1 MKPAPFSYYRAT
13 SVEDAITA
21 LSGADGMVAVLAG
34 GQSLVPMLNLRLSPG
49 DHLIDLRPI
58 TALSRQEETPEAICY
73 GALTTHAAFE
83 DGAVPDGTNGLMRY
97 AASHIAYRAVRNRG
111 TLGGA
116 LALADPAADWL
127 TTAVALDASVT
138 LTGPDGQRYLA
149 ITEFVVGP
157 YYTQIAEHEI
167 IDSIVVP
174 RRSATERWGYYK
186 VAPKVGEYAK
196 SLAVALVD
204 SEKASARLVIGAWS
218 DVPLALEASASALL
232 DGAKQNDLSMIVTN
246 ELDLKMPSLSPAE
259 RRLHTATAV
268 RAAEQTRS

>member
-1 MKPAPFSYYRAT
+1 MA
-13 SVEDAITA
+13 
-21 LSGADGMVAVLAG
+21 AVLAG
-34 GQSLVPMLNLRLSPG
+34 GQSLVPMLNLRLSPV

-138 LTGPDGQRYLA
+138 LTGP
-149 ITEFVVGP
+149 TV
-157 YYTQIAEHEI
+157 
-167 IDSIVVP
+167 
-174 RRSATERWGYYK
+174 
-186 VAPKVGEYAK
+186 
-196 SLAVALVD
+196 
-204 SEKASARLVIGAWS
+204 S
-218 DVPLALEASASALL
+218 D
-232 DGAKQNDLSMIVTN
+232 T
-246 ELDLKMPSLSPAE
+246 
-259 RRLHTATAV
+259 
-268 RAAEQTRS
+268 

>member
-21 LSGADGMVAVLAG
+21 LSDADGMAAVLAG
-34 GQSLVPMLNLRLSPG
+34 GQSLVPMLNLRLSPV

-97 AASHIAYRAVRNRG
+97 AASHIAYRAIRNRG

-138 LTGPDGQRYLA
+138 LTGPGGQRYLA
-149 ITEFVVGP
+149 ITDFVVGP

-167 IDSIVVP
+167 IDSVVVP

-218 DVPLALEASASALL
+218 DVPLVLEASAIALL
-232 DGAKQNDLSMIVTN
+232 DGAKKNDLSMIVQN

>member
-13 SVEDAITA
+13 SIEDAITA
-21 LSGADGMVAVLAG
+21 LSGADGMAAVLAG
-34 GQSLVPMLNLRLSPG
+34 GQSLVPMLNLRLSPV

-138 LTGPDGQRYLA
+138 LTGPDGQQYLA
-149 ITEFVVGP
+149 ITDFVVGP

-167 IDSIVVP
+167 IDSVVVP

-218 DVPLALEASASALL
+218 DVPLVLEASASALL
-232 DGAKQNDLSMIVTN
+232 DGAKKNDLSMIVQN

>member
-13 SVEDAITA
+13 SIEDAITA

-34 GQSLVPMLNLRLSPG
+34 GQSLVPMLNLRLSPV

-167 IDSIVVP
+167 IDSVVVP

-232 DGAKQNDLSMIVTN
+232 DGAKQNDLSMIVQN

>member
-21 LSGADGMVAVLAG
+21 LSDADGMAAVLAG
-34 GQSLVPMLNLRLSPG
+34 GQSLVPMLNLRLSPV

-58 TALSRQEETPEAICY
+58 AALSRQEETPEAICY

-97 AASHIAYRAVRNRG
+97 AASQIAYRAVRNRG

-167 IDSIVVP
+167 IDSVVVP

-204 SEKASARLVIGAWS
+204 AEKASARLVIGAWS
-218 DVPLALEASASALL
+218 DIPLVLEASAIALL
-232 DGAKQNDLSMIVTN
+232 DGAKKNDLTMIIQN

>member
-13 SVEDAITA
+13 SIEDAITA
-21 LSGADGMVAVLAG
+21 LSGADGMAAVLAG
-34 GQSLVPMLNLRLSPG
+34 GQSLVPMLNLRLSPV

-58 TALSRQEETPEAICY
+58 AALSRQEETPEAICY

-83 DGAVPDGTNGLMRY
+83 DSAVPDGTNGLMPY
-97 AASHIAYRAVRNRG
+97 AASHIAYRAIRNRG

-138 LTGPDGQRYLA
+138 LTGPSGQRYLA
-149 ITEFVVGP
+149 ITDFVVGP

-167 IDSIVVP
+167 IDSVVVP

-218 DVPLALEASASALL
+218 DVPLVLEASASALL
-232 DGAKQNDLSMIVTN
+232 DGAKQNDLSMIVQN

>member
-13 SVEDAITA
+13 SVEDAINA

-34 GQSLVPMLNLRLSPG
+34 GQSLVPMLNLRLSPV

-58 TALSRQEETPEAICY
+58 AALSRQEETPEAICY

-138 LTGPDGQRYLA
+138 LTGPEGQRYLT
-149 ITEFVVGP
+149 ITDFVVGP

-167 IDSIVVP
+167 INSVVVP

-232 DGAKQNDLSMIVTN
+232 DGAKQNDLSMIVKN

>member
-34 GQSLVPMLNLRLSPG
+34 GQSLVPMLNLRLSPV

-73 GALTTHAAFE
+73 GALTTHAEFE
-83 DGAVPDGTNGLMRY
+83 DGTVPDGTNGLMRY

-167 IDSIVVP
+167 IDSVVVP

-232 DGAKQNDLSMIVTN
+232 DGAKKNDLSVIVQN

>member
-34 GQSLVPMLNLRLSPG
+34 GQSLVPMLNLRLSPV

-97 AASHIAYRAVRNRG
+97 AASQIAYRAVRNRG

-138 LTGPDGQRYLA
+138 LTGPEGQRYLA
-149 ITEFVVGP
+149 ITDFVVGP

-167 IDSIVVP
+167 IDSVVVP

-218 DVPLALEASASALL
+218 DVPLVLEASAIALL
-232 DGAKQNDLSMIVTN
+232 DGANKNDLSIIVQN

>member
-34 GQSLVPMLNLRLSPG
+34 GQSLVPMLNLRLSPV
-49 DHLIDLRPI
+49 DHLIDLRSI
-58 TALSRQEETPEAICY
+58 AALSRQEETPEAICY

-149 ITEFVVGP
+149 ITDFVVGP

-167 IDSIVVP
+167 IDSVVVP

-218 DVPLALEASASALL
+218 DVPLVLEASASALL
-232 DGAKQNDLSMIVTN
+232 DGAKKNDLTMIVQN

-259 RRLHTATAV
+259 RRLHTSSAV

>member
-21 LSGADGMVAVLAG
+21 LSDADGMAAVLAG
-34 GQSLVPMLNLRLSPG
+34 GQSLVPMLNLRLSPV

-138 LTGPDGQRYLA
+138 LTGPGGQRYLA

-167 IDSIVVP
+167 IDSVVVP
-174 RRSATERWGYYK
+174 RRSTTERWGYYK

-218 DVPLALEASASALL
+218 DVPLVLEASASALL
-232 DGAKQNDLSMIVTN
+232 DGAKKNDLSVIVQN

>member
-21 LSGADGMVAVLAG
+21 LSSADGMAAVLAG
-34 GQSLVPMLNLRLSPG
+34 GQSLVPMLNLRLSPV
-49 DHLIDLRPI
+49 DHLIDLSPI
-58 TALSRQEETPEAICY
+58 AALSRQEESPETICY

-83 DGAVPDGTNGLMRY
+83 DGAVPDGTNGLMRH
-97 AASHIAYRAVRNRG
+97 AASRIAYRAVRNRG

-138 LTGPDGQRYLA
+138 LTGPDGQRSLA
-149 ITEFVVGP
+149 ITDFVVGP
-157 YYTQIAEHEI
+157 YYTQIAEDEI

-174 RRSATERWGYYK
+174 RRSTAERWGYYK

-196 SLAVALVD
+196 SLAIALID
-204 SEKASARLVIGAWS
+204 HEKASARLVIGAWS
-218 DVPLALEASASALL
+218 NVPLVLETSASACLE
-232 DGAKQNDLSMIVTN
+232 GVKQHDLAVIVQN
-246 ELDLKMPSLSPAE
+246 ELDLKMPSLSRAE
-259 RRLHTATAV
+259 RRLHTSSVV
-268 RAAEQTRS
+268 RAAEQARS

>member
-34 GQSLVPMLNLRLSPG
+34 GQSLVPMLNLRLSPV

-97 AASHIAYRAVRNRG
+97 AASQITYRAVRNRG

-138 LTGPDGQRYLA
+138 LTGPEGQRYLT
-149 ITEFVVGP
+149 ITDFVVGP

-167 IDSIVVP
+167 IDSVVVP

-218 DVPLALEASASALL
+218 DVPLVLEASASALL
-232 DGAKQNDLSMIVTN
+232 DGAKKNDLSVIVQN

>member
-13 SVEDAITA
+13 SIEDAITA
-21 LSGADGMVAVLAG
+21 LSGADGMAAVLAG
-34 GQSLVPMLNLRLSPG
+34 GQSLVPMLNLRLSPV

-58 TALSRQEETPEAICY
+58 AALSRQEETPEAICY

-138 LTGPDGQRYLA
+138 LTGPSGQRYLA
-149 ITEFVVGP
+149 ITDFVVGP

-167 IDSIVVP
+167 IDSVVVP

-218 DVPLALEASASALL
+218 DVPLVLEASASALL
-232 DGAKQNDLSMIVTN
+232 DGAKKNDLAMIVQN

-259 RRLHTATAV
+259 RRLHTASAV

>member
-21 LSGADGMVAVLAG
+21 LSDADGMAAVLAG
-34 GQSLVPMLNLRLSPG
+34 GQSLVPMLNLRLSPV

-58 TALSRQEETPEAICY
+58 AALSRQEETPEAICY
-73 GALTTHAAFE
+73 GTLTTHAAFE

-138 LTGPDGQRYLA
+138 LTGPDGHRYLA
-149 ITEFVVGP
+149 ITDFVVGP

-167 IDSIVVP
+167 IDSVVVP

-218 DVPLALEASASALL
+218 DVPLVLEASAIALL
-232 DGAKQNDLSMIVTN
+232 DGAKKNDLSMIVQN

>member
-13 SVEDAITA
+13 SIEDAITA
-21 LSGADGMVAVLAG
+21 LSGTDGMAAVLAG
-34 GQSLVPMLNLRLSPG
+34 GQSLVPMLNLRLSPV

-58 TALSRQEETPEAICY
+58 AALSRQEETPEAICY

-83 DGAVPDGTNGLMRY
+83 DGAVPDGTNGLMPY
-97 AASHIAYRAVRNRG
+97 AASHIAYRAIRNRG

-138 LTGPDGQRYLA
+138 LTGPSGQRYLA
-149 ITEFVVGP
+149 ITDFVVGP

-167 IDSIVVP
+167 IDSVVVP

-218 DVPLALEASASALL
+218 DVPLVLEASAIALL
-232 DGAKQNDLSMIVTN
+232 DGAKKNDLSMIVQN

>member
-13 SVEDAITA
+13 SVEEAITA

-34 GQSLVPMLNLRLSPG
+34 GQSLVPMLNLRLSPV

-58 TALSRQEETPEAICY
+58 AALSRQEETPEAICY

-138 LTGPDGQRYLA
+138 LTGPEGQRYLT
-149 ITEFVVGP
+149 ITDFVVGP

-167 IDSIVVP
+167 IDSVVVP

-218 DVPLALEASASALL
+218 DVPLVLEASASALL
-232 DGAKQNDLSMIVTN
+232 DGAKKNDLSMIVQN